1 MFGAILSA
9 IVLGLFIG
17 GLARFAVPGPDPMP
31 VWLTIS
37 IGLGGSLIGG
47 GIAAAIAGTSDRNDV
62 FAILLS
68 SVAASTLLVIAY
80 RRFYQRRPVTGPE
93 AHRMPRRG
101 FGIARLR
108 AGIERMGIDPDSVGR
123 PEGPQPL
130 RRRDETNELL
140 QKLEDLRRAGL
151 LTPEEFEQK
160 RTALLTRSDQPAG

>member
-1 MFGAILSA
+1 MLGAVLSA

-37 IGLGGSLIGG
+37 IGLVGSLIGG
-47 GIAAAIAGTSDRNDV
+47 GVAAAIAGTSDRNDV
-62 FAILLS
+62 FAVLLS
-68 SVAASTLLVIAY
+68 SVAAATLLVIAY
-80 RRFYQRRPVTGPE
+80 RRFYQGRPVAGPE
-93 AHRMPRRG
+93 AQRMPSRG

-108 AGIERMGIDPDSVGR
+108 AGIERMGIDPDSVGH
-123 PEGPQPL
+123 PGGPQPL
-130 RRRDETNELL
+130 RRGDETSELL

-160 RTALLTRSDQPAG
+160 RAALLTRPE